1 MFLRKL
7 INKLKNIS
15 FQIGTRHVLINFNM
29 LCESVQKLY
38 IFSYFSYVFTELM
51 KNIGRYNVDA

>member
-51 KNIGRYNVDA
+51 KNIGI